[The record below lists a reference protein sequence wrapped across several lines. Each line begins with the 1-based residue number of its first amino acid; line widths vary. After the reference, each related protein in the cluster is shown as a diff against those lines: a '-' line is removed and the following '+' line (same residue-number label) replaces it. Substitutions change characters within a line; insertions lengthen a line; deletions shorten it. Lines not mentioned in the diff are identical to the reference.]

1 MLRLIQLLVII
12 YIVLVIYHLLELQ
25 KYNKNGY
32 VYHTNNTN
40 ELSNNI
46 SQLNPILYHSEFV
59 NDSFDTTQKENPD
72 HQIKNGSHM
81 FRLQEYP
88 TKQSIY
94 VFKDKDICRDLNLD
108 KSFDYSIQDIPN
120 YRTLFLPNVSISIF
134 KGTHSVPLQKCNHNY
149 NMIELV
155 KGESIIYLFNP
166 KHKEDI
172 QHKENNQIK
181 KWGHKI
187 KLLPK
192 MTLFIPTNW
201 FYIQEIEEETVQY
214 HIDIDSVFT
223 FIPNFLR
230 TR

>member
-1 MLRLIQLLVII
+1 
-12 YIVLVIYHLLELQ
+12 
-25 KYNKNGY
+25 
-32 VYHTNNTN
+32 
-40 ELSNNI
+40 
-46 SQLNPILYHSEFV
+46 
-59 NDSFDTTQKENPD
+59 
-72 HQIKNGSHM
+72 
-81 FRLQEYP
+81 
-88 TKQSIY
+88 
-94 VFKDKDICRDLNLD
+94 
-108 KSFDYSIQDIPN
+108 
-120 YRTLFLPNVSISIF
+120 
-134 KGTHSVPLQKCNHNY
+134 
-149 NMIELV
+149 MIELV

>member
-1 MLRLIQLLVII
+1 MLWLIQLLVII
-12 YIVLVIYHLLELQ
+12 YIVLVIYHIVDSQ

-40 ELSNNI
+40 ELANNI
-46 SQLNPILYHSEFV
+46 GQLNPILYHSDFV
-59 NDSFDTTQKENPD
+59 NDSFETSQTENPD
-72 HQIKNGSHM
+72 YQVKNGTQMIH
-81 FRLQEYP
+81 LQEYSKK
-88 TKQSIY
+88 TSVY
-94 VFKDKDICRDLNLD
+94 VFKDKHICRDLKLE
-108 KSFDYSIQDIPN
+108 KEFDYSVQDIPN
-120 YRTLFLPNVSISIF
+120 HRLLFLPNVSVSIF
-134 KGTHSVPLQKCNHNY
+134 KGTQSVPLQKCIHTH
-149 NMIELV
+149 NMIEVV

-187 KLLPK
+187 RLLPK

-201 FYIQEIEEETVQY
+201 FYIQEIEDETVQY

-223 FIPNFLR
+223 FIPNFFKN
-230 TR
+230 